1 MLSKL
6 KVYTWERGGELFYRA
21 VRTDTGAGVGGD
33 ASSPEIR
40 NTVVSMLAR
49 AAGLPLTVMVK
60 ASPGKV
66 ARA

>member
-1 MLSKL
+1 MAIL
-6 KVYTWERGGELFYRA
+6 KVYTWERGDELFYRA
-21 VRTDTGAGVGGD
+21 VRTDTGVGVAGD